1 MSEENKQ
8 QIIEV
13 LNNSLGTEISVESMS
28 EISVEAEGFLLGN
41 QERFINL
48 MNCCEQ
54 YIKMKGMFDS
64 VSPISFGYGF
74 ILGTVRE
81 RNKNEI
87 KTFVSTFERLMVKK

>member
-1 MSEENKQ
+1 MPEENRQ

-13 LNNSLGTEISVESMS
+13 LNQSLGTEISIDSMS
-28 EISVEAEGFLLGN
+28 EISAEAEGFLLGN
-41 QERFINL
+41 QERFISL

-54 YIKMKGMFDS
+54 YIKMKGIFES

-87 KTFVSTFERLMVKK
+87 KSFVSTFERLMVRK